1 MMDDAGEILKK
12 YWPWAVGG
20 VVGLLLIS
28 RYMGGGSQASG
39 DSSLA
44 AFYQAQAAASAN
56 QQAMSAQTMQAQTA
70 RDVALAQIDL
80 QKQATA
86 SAAESQYL
94 AAQAQMALAVGQ
106 SASGTIAALYAPSIA
121 ALNASGYENA
131 AALQAGATVA
141 AAGLTAQGAATA
153 AVGEALKGYGA
164 VANAVSSMPASNSGG
179 SNSWV
184 DLAALGVSAY
194 TGVPLYA
201 M

>member
-1 MMDDAGEILKK
+1 MGDAGELLKK

-44 AFYQAQAAASAN
+44 AFYQAQASASAQ
-56 QQAMSAQTMQAQTA
+56 QQANAAAQMQAQTN
-70 RDVALAQIDL
+70 RDVAMASIDL
-80 QKQATA
+80 QREQVRA
-86 SAAESQYL
+86 SSESQYL
-94 AAQAQMALAVGQ
+94 AAQANMALAVGQ

-121 ALNASGYENA
+121 ALNAAGYENA

-164 VANAVSSMPASNSGG
+164 VANAVSSMPASNQGG

-184 DLAALGVSAY
+184 DLATLGVSAY

>member
-1 MMDDAGEILKK
+1 MDDAGEILKK

-20 VVGLLLIS
+20 VVGLLLVA
-28 RYMGGGSQASG
+28 RYMGGGNSASSG

-86 SAAESQYL
+86 SASESQYL

-121 ALNASGYENA
+121 ALNAAGYENA

-141 AAGLTAQGAATA
+141 AAGLTAQGRATA
-153 AVGEALKGYGA
+153 AVGEALKSGYGSA
-164 VANAVSSMPASNSGG
+164 ASAVSSMPAPQSATQTFASGLG
-179 SNSWV
+179 ASLPY
-184 DLAALGVSAY
+184 LA
-194 TGVPLYA
+194 
-201 M
+201 MMM